1 MPSPVPRMKDDL
13 NCSAFSFLSYKSF
26 NKIFSG
32 PVHTSRIRKFFKTKI
47 FFEKKTKRA
56 LAAYSSSFRLLRR
69 KRLNNGKTIRTC
81 PYYTGPALYDVW
93 HHRIRKSPFF
103 VCPHESDKPAFPK
116 VFLIIIIDIKQWQ
129 KDEKRHEQPAV
140 WNLDIKNFIVIFI
153 SVGWDVVPSL
163 KQWKFKNCNSV

>member
-1 MPSPVPRMKDDL
+1 MTWTVRHFLFFPTSHLTKYSQVLSTRHVSG
-13 NCSAFSFLSYKSF
+13 NFSRRRFF
-26 NKIFSG
+26 
-32 PVHTSRIRKFFKTKI
+32 RK
-47 FFEKKTKRA
+47 KKKRA

-103 VCPHESDKPAFPK
+103 VFPHESDKPAFPK